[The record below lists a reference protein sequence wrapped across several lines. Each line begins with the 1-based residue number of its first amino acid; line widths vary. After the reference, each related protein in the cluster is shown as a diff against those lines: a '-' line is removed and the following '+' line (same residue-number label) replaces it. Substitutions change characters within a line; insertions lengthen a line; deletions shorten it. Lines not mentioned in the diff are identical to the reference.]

1 MDVLCAQVTFES
13 SKVVKT
19 GMRYR
24 FLNTYVDCISLDAV
38 EAEVLDA
45 IEQRQKKHL
54 VFVNALKTFE
64 IERDPRM
71 AEALEGADY
80 ILADGVP
87 VLWASRMLGRPLP
100 GRVNGTDLFERL
112 LLRAEERGKSV
123 FLLGARQEN
132 LDALV
137 EALKKR
143 LPTLKIAG
151 TRNGYFSDMED
162 DEVIDLINQSNADIL
177 FLGFSSPKKELW
189 AYKNKG
195 KITVPII
202 QGVGGS
208 FDVVAGIIPRAP
220 RWMQRWG
227 LEWLDRVI
235 KEPRRMFFRYLRS
248 NTSFVLLVARC
259 WFRERFSKITV

>member
-1 MDVLCAQVTFES
+1 
-13 SKVVKT
+13 
-19 GMRYR
+19 MRQR
-24 FLNTYVDCISLDAV
+24 FLNTYVDAISLDGV
-38 EAEVLDA
+38 EAAVMDA
-45 IEQRQKKHL
+45 IEHRVKKHL

-64 IERDPRM
+64 IARDPRM
-71 AEALEGADY
+71 GEALSAADF

-87 VLWASRMLGRPLP
+87 VLWASRLLGRPLP

-112 LLRAEERGKSV
+112 LARAAEKGKSV
-123 FLLGARQEN
+123 FLLGATQEA

-137 EALKKR
+137 QTLR
-143 LPTLKIAG
+143 TRFPTLNIAG
-151 TRNGYFSDMED
+151 ARNGYFSDEHD
-162 DEVIDLINQSNADIL
+162 EEVIACINRSNADML

-189 AYKNKG
+189 AYKHKG
-195 KITVPII
+195 RITVPII

-220 RWMQRWG
+220 VWMQRWG

-248 NTSFVLLVARC
+248 NTSFVLLVLKY
-259 WFRERFSKITV
+259 WFRERLLKRTA

>member
-1 MDVLCAQVTFES
+1 
-13 SKVVKT
+13 
-19 GMRYR
+19 MRYR
-24 FLNTYVDCISLDAV
+24 FLNTYVDAISLDGV
-38 EAEVLDA
+38 EAEVLAA
-45 IEQRQKKHL
+45 IDRREKKHL
-54 VFVNALKTFE
+54 VFINALKTFE

-71 AEALEGADY
+71 AEALAGADY

-87 VLWASRMLGRPLP
+87 VLWASRLLGRPLP

-112 LLRAEERGKSV
+112 LARAAEEGRSV

-137 EALKKR
+137 VALR
-143 LPTLKIAG
+143 ERFPDLRIAG
-151 TRNGYFSDMED
+151 SRHGYFSEDQD
-162 DEVIDLINQSNADIL
+162 DEVIELINRSNADIL

-189 AYKNKG
+189 AYTNKG
-195 KITVPII
+195 RIQVPII

-220 RWMQRWG
+220 LWMQRWG

-235 KEPRRMFFRYLRS
+235 KEPRRMFIRYLRS
-248 NTSFVLLVARC
+248 NTSFVLLVIRY
-259 WFRERFSKITV
+259 WFRERFSKATA